1 MLKWGGAAAQVDIC
15 GFANYKNVS
24 RTIHTSVSFI
34 QRWRKS
40 VSVKRVEQWSVL
52 LPPPL
57 NWSRKTYGVKTCQLF
72 SKGTSLREDMS
83 SHPAICGRQLCLH
96 PPVVRYTH
104 CATIVCSHLC
114 WFFLRTFFPFFFCFY
129 VKDYVITVLVW
140 HRYWWTACGSDLL
153 CMQYSLFFFNSPK
166 P

>member
-15 GFANYKNVS
+15 GFANYKNVC

-57 NWSRKTYGVKTCQLF
+57 NLSRKTYGIRTCQLF
-72 SKGTSLREDMS
+72 SKGTNLRY
-83 SHPAICGRQLCLH
+83 ICRLYATHIVLQLFALTS
-96 PPVVRYTH
+96 VG
-104 CATIVCSHLC
+104 
-114 WFFLRTFFPFFFCFY
+114 FFLRTIFPFFFCFY

-166 P
+166 T

>member
-83 SHPAICGRQLCLH
+83 SHAAIRGSWLCLH
-96 PPVVRYTH
+96 PPVVRYTR
-104 CATIVCSHLC
+104 ATIVCSHLC

-153 CMQYSLFFFNSPK
+153 CMQ
-166 P
+166 